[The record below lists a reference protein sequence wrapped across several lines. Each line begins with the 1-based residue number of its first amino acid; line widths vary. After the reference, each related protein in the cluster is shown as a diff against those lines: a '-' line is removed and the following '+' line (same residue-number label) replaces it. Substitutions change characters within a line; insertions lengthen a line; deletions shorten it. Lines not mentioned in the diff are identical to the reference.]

1 MRGCTCGASQR
12 PPRGHKNEKLG
23 LSISKDI
30 ERTVQHYCCQCQ
42 LHQSTP
48 PVAPLQ
54 PWCWPTRPWA
64 HFHLNFA
71 DPVQG
76 KMILVLIDAH
86 SKWIE
91 AIWIPSATSAAEI
104 KELRT
109 LFIQF
114 GHPATIVTNNGTEEL
129 VNVHWN

>member
-1 MRGCTCGASQR
+1 
-12 PPRGHKNEKLG
+12 
-23 LSISKDI
+23 
-30 ERTVQHYCCQCQ
+30 
-42 LHQSTP
+42 
-48 PVAPLQ
+48 
-54 PWCWPTRPWA
+54 
-64 HFHLNFA
+64 
-71 DPVQG
+71 
-76 KMILVLIDAH
+76 MILVLIDAH